1 MLQLS
6 SSQAVWYKVSL
17 CGKQPPVASLFAAL
31 LLRAVSSRQQPS
43 RLAAPEGSI
52 ALRLGTWHCF
62 LHCCQPRW
70 AWSRL
75 GPQVLWWP
83 GLLGGEMRCRKQH
96 SRVRLMG
103 CSLFYLMSLARLLA
117 SDWQHSWIV
126 FPSLTCP
133 FPAGMDL
140 ARKEQDPALAV
151 ALRAAWCALPGHAT
165 WSSKSFSSLLLDT
178 ATSGLDCLKVFSLLA
193 QLLGTVYNSEK
204 NASSG
209 KFPCLQNKENSTS
222 LPGVHGDLACLVS
235 SRSSSGQVIKPRT
248 ASSVMLTD
256 LSVQL
261 L

>member
-75 GPQVLWWP
+75 GPQILWWP

-133 FPAGMDL
+133 FSCRYGPGSEGAGPCPGCSPPSCVVCPA
-140 ARKEQDPALAV
+140 
-151 ALRAAWCALPGHAT
+151 W
-165 WSSKSFSSLLLDT
+165 
-178 ATSGLDCLKVFSLLA
+178 
-193 QLLGTVYNSEK
+193 
-204 NASSG
+204 
-209 KFPCLQNKENSTS
+209 
-222 LPGVHGDLACLVS
+222 
-235 SRSSSGQVIKPRT
+235 PRHM
-248 ASSVMLTD
+248 VL
-256 LSVQL
+256 
-261 L
+261 